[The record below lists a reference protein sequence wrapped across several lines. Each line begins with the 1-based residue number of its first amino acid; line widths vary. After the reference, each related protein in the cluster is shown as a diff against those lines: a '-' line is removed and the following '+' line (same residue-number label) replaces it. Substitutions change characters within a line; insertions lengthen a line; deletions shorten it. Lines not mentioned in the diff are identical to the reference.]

1 MKITFYKIINTYRLP
16 LAALCIITVILFAG
30 NKPLAQDTNKTED
43 KFVVA
48 AVGFYN
54 VENLFDT
61 INDPKIRDDDFT
73 PEGSNRWNT
82 AKYLEK
88 LDNLSKVIDT
98 LGTDYIPDGVAV
110 LGLCEVENRAVLE
123 DLANTERLK
132 DRNYQIVH
140 YPGPDRR
147 GVDVAYF
154 YNPKYFKYISSK
166 PYSTRLEGLGRDG
179 GDFRARDQLL
189 LTGELMGERVHFLV
203 AHWPSRAG
211 GERRSRPLRNGCA
224 QVARGI
230 IDSIL
235 AVEPDAKIF
244 MMGDLNDNPDNR
256 SVARYLRSSGEREKL
271 KESELFNPFYS
282 YYKRGIGSN
291 AWRDTWSLFDQ
302 ILITQS
308 MLTGDFSDFQYWKA
322 EVYNRPFLVQPSGR
336 FQGYPYRTFGGG
348 VYLGGYSDHFPTL
361 IYLIRRAEAKND

>member
-1 MKITFYKIINTYRLP
+1 MKYNFCTIISLFKLP
-16 LAALCIITVILFAG
+16 LSLLFIIGFLFTSNVSGTENQKEEERFIIT
-30 NKPLAQDTNKTED
+30 
-43 KFVVA
+43 

-61 INDPKIRDDDFT
+61 INDPDIRDDDFT

-110 LGLCEVENRAVLE
+110 LGLAEVENRAVLE

-166 PYSTRLEGLGRDG
+166 PYPTVLEGLGRDG
-179 GDFRARDQLL
+179 EDFTARDQLL
-189 LTGELMGERVHFLV
+189 LTGELMGERMHFIV
-203 AHWPSRAG
+203 SHWPSRIG
-211 GERRSRPLRNGCA
+211 GERRSRSLRTGCA
-224 QVARGI
+224 DVARGI

-244 MMGDLNDNPDNR
+244 KMGDLNDNPNNR
-256 SVARYLRSSGEREKL
+256 SVKVHLRAKGDRSKLEEGEL
-271 KESELFNPFYS
+271 YNPFYS
-282 YYKRGIGSN
+282 YYQRGIGSN

-302 ILITQS
+302 IMITQS
-308 MLTGDFSDFQYWKA
+308 MLTDDFSNFQYWKA

-336 FQGYPYRTFGGG
+336 FQGYPFRTFGGG

-361 IYLIRRAEAKND
+361 IYLIRRAETSTE